1 MMHFIILSFLA
12 AFIFTSTKA
21 QIGSGSSS
29 NPEISLFMST
39 DMSITLDRNSVTDKY
54 GNKTSYN
61 NNIKGS
67 PFLNDEWLNGT
78 VYGLDLKKMAQVK
91 LRLNTNGNQV
101 HFLDMKNIELVI
113 DKSKIKKV
121 AIYDELSSDSI
132 YFENGFTDTKAE
144 LSNSTLVQVLNKG
157 EVLLLKK
164 HSNNVVKKDS
174 LFGAINVYYFAPM
187 FDYFLKNEKNI
198 IQKIKRF
205 DIKTLSAIFPNKDI
219 ITNYLKQKDKIKTEK
234 EIIEFLNFYN
244 LNNKKT
250 SN

>member
-1 MMHFIILSFLA
+1 
-12 AFIFTSTKA
+12 
-21 QIGSGSSS
+21 
-29 NPEISLFMST
+29 
-39 DMSITLDRNSVTDKY
+39 
-54 GNKTSYN
+54 
-61 NNIKGS
+61 
-67 PFLNDEWLNGT
+67 
-78 VYGLDLKKMAQVK
+78 
-91 LRLNTNGNQV
+91 
-101 HFLDMKNIELVI
+101 
-113 DKSKIKKV
+113 
-121 AIYDELSSDSI
+121 
-132 YFENGFTDTKAE
+132 
-144 LSNSTLVQVLNKG
+144 VQVLNKG